1 MKTLSIFFNE
11 ERDRIQSEI
20 DKATNIEQVVK
31 LLQNRLDNLEKIYI
45 NQLNVVQVRL
55 ASFFIDALRQSIV
68 MLAAATISQID
79 IPEQKPT
86 AEAVTSFSPNKLI
99 LKLLQGL
106 IFIGILGSLFSL
118 TKTAPGAWMA
128 ILLTLL
134 LLGLEVVLQLNNED
148 SQNNFIA
155 PQVKLPQPT
164 LRVESKILLDNLS
177 DAIHTIDLAI
187 ARLEEWNKPKDDR
200 TLEDLPELLNF
211 LQRLM
216 GTSFLNRPQMTS
228 ELVKLLPQ
236 ILIEQGIRAQTYQ
249 SQDPYSTREYFDF
262 EPSID
267 PSTQDYVTIAP
278 ALLKGDRLLRRGRV
292 IEPVYSEVK
301 EV

>member
-1 MKTLSIFFNE
+1 MKTLSILFNE
-11 ERDRIQSEI
+11 ERERLQSEI

-31 LLQNRLDNLEKIYI
+31 LLQNQLDNLEKNYI
-45 NQLNVVQVRL
+45 NQLNVSQVRL
-55 ASFFIDALRQSIV
+55 TSFFMDALRQSLV

-79 IPEQKPT
+79 IPEQKPI
-86 AEAVTSFSPNKLI
+86 AEEAIAFSPNKLI

-134 LLGLEVVLQLNNED
+134 LLGLEVVFQLNKED
-148 SQNNFIA
+148 NLSS
-155 PQVKLPQPT
+155 PQLVKSPQPT
-164 LRVESKILLDNLS
+164 LRVESKILLENLG
-177 DAIHTIDLAI
+177 DALHTIDLAV
-187 ARLEEWNKPKDDR
+187 ARVEEWNKPKDDR
-200 TLEDLPELLNF
+200 ALEDLPELLNF

-216 GTSFLNRPQMTS
+216 GTSFLDRPQMTS

-236 ILIEQGIRAQTYQ
+236 ILIEQGIRTQIYQ
-249 SQDPYSTREYFDF
+249 SQDPRNNREYFDF

-292 IEPVYSEVK
+292 IEPAYSEVQ
-301 EV
+301 ES